1 MRKKTLREILE
12 ACQKSG
18 SLDELL
24 NALNNN
30 DYVEDTAG
38 KVVKIKF
45 YKDSEGNVKSEVL
58 SYCDYRDIKEMSLS
72 ELEAYYD
79 ELQDQYDELEGE
91 EPEDTDEE
99 EGFTLT
105 VKIGRA
111 ELIQILDNL
120 ITNANKHGFTD
131 PNRMDYEIRLTTE
144 VVTKG
149 TPKLLLKVAN
159 NGDPVSRS
167 LQLEK
172 LFTWGGSN
180 GNGTGLGCWQAKD
193 LAEHYNGTLTY
204 QEHSN
209 DENGFVCEFTLSLPL
224 HFD

>member
-91 EPEDTDEE
+91 EPEDIDSEE
-99 EGFTLT
+99 YE
-105 VKIGRA
+105 
-111 ELIQILDNL
+111 EWEDNL
-120 ITNANKHGFTD
+120 TEIED
-131 PNRMDYEIRLTTE
+131 EMDSVQARISEL
-144 VVTKG
+144 KG
-149 TPKLLLKVAN
+149 N
-159 NGDPVSRS
+159 
-167 LQLEK
+167 
-172 LFTWGGSN
+172 
-180 GNGTGLGCWQAKD
+180 
-193 LAEHYNGTLTY
+193 
-204 QEHSN
+204 
-209 DENGFVCEFTLSLPL
+209 
-224 HFD
+224 